1 MMNSWKK
8 VYKKGLLDHI
18 ESYKSNYHMITTTM
32 VPRLAKEERGHNFLP
47 IIHIVGCFNP
57 FLIKCNGKK
66 LCPLSSFA
74 SRGTIVVVIMW

>member
-47 IIHIVGCFNP
+47 LHFIKKGLKQPTICIIVSGRKRKDFN
-57 FLIKCNGKK
+57 F
-66 LCPLSSFA
+66 
-74 SRGTIVVVIMW
+74 R